1 MPLQLP
7 VSLSRS
13 PSAQDLLKY
22 SSADAIDGIARNP
35 SHDHQKKVTASLPQ
49 HTVPKN
55 PITMSTRFDTS
66 YDPQLRSNLHV
77 SGLVPPVVESHDIQI
92 KRCLKAIAS
101 KKTEIDKYLYLSHL
115 RNSNFNLFYRLLID
129 NMKNGRSPG
138 GCWFL
143 LSLVLGMG
151 IGMNPHMLLYRK
163 LGKMEPSQRFVNGRA
178 NLVSGAVQEI
188 TPLVYTPVVGEA
200 CENWSHIFAE
210 PEGLYLSWKDRGH
223 LAEVIRNWPENEV
236 DITVVTDGSRILGLG
251 DLGVGGIGISIG
263 KLALYTACAG
273 IHPTKTLP
281 IVLDL
286 GTDNER
292 LLNDELYLGS
302 KMKRLGEKDMMK
314 FLDEMMVALKARWPS
329 IIIQFEDFKN
339 PFPSLAKYQNMYTC
353 FNDDIQGTGAVVLAG
368 VMNAVRDTGVL
379 PKDQRLVF
387 LGAGSAGVGV
397 ARQIMEMFKKEG
409 HISEDE
415 ARKQFYLVDSKGL
428 VTNDR
433 GDKLQEHKL
442 IFSRSD
448 NNGQQYK
455 TLDEVL
461 DYVKP
466 TILMGLSTI
475 GGAFNEGIIKKM
487 TTFSDR
493 PVIFPLSNPVS
504 KSECTFVE
512 AMTFTDEKVLF
523 ASGSPFPNYTGK
535 DGKVYEPGQG
545 NNMYVFPGIG
555 MGAIVS
561 QASLIN
567 QDMIYASAEYLADSL
582 TPEERADG
590 LLYPRINRI
599 REVSARV
606 ALGVVRAAER
616 NHVARNPEIIGM
628 DDETLVEYIKDKMYD
643 PSAVPTEA
651 EETHDGMWNWLT
663 SKLSLPW
670 SASKL

>member
-1 MPLQLP
+1 MSLRIPLP
-7 VSLSRS
+7 AGLSRS
-13 PSAQDLLKY
+13 QSTQDLIKY

-35 SHDHQKKVTASLPQ
+35 SHEDQKKVTASLPQ
-49 HTVPKN
+49 NTVPKN

-66 YDPQLRSNLHV
+66 YEPQLRQNLHI

-92 KRCLKAIAS
+92 KRCLRAIAS
-101 KKTEIDKYLYLSHL
+101 KKTEIDKYIYLSHL

-129 NMKNGRSPG
+129 NMR
-138 GCWFL
+138 
-143 LSLVLGMG
+143 
-151 IGMNPHMLLYRK
+151 
-163 LGKMEPSQRFVNGRA
+163 
-178 NLVSGAVQEI
+178 EI

-200 CENWSHIFAE
+200 CENWSHIFSE
-210 PEGLYLSWKDRGH
+210 PEGMYLSWADRGH
-223 LAEVIRNWPENEV
+223 LSDIINNWPEKEV

-281 IVLDL
+281 IVIDL

-302 KMKRLGEKDMMK
+302 RMKRLGEKEMMK
-314 FLDEMMVALKARWPS
+314 FLDELMVALKTRWPS

-353 FNDDIQGTGAVVLAG
+353 FNDDIQGTGAVILAG
-368 VMNAVRDTGVL
+368 VINAVRETKI
-379 PKDQRLVF
+379 PPQDQRLVF

-409 HISEDE
+409 NLSEDE
-415 ARKQFYLVDSKGL
+415 ARKLFYLVDSKGL

-433 GDKLQEHKL
+433 GDKLAEHK
-442 IFSRSD
+442 IVFSRSD

-455 TLDEVL
+455 TLDEVI

-475 GGAFNEGIIKKM
+475 GGAFTEDIIKKM
-487 TTFSDR
+487 TNFSER
-493 PVIFPLSNPVS
+493 PIIFPLSNPVS
-504 KSECTFVE
+504 KSECTFVD
-512 AMTFTDEKVLF
+512 AMKHTDEKVLF
-523 ASGSPFPNYTGK
+523 ASGSPFPNYEGK
-535 DGKVYEPGQG
+535 NGKIYEAGQG

-567 QDMIYASAEYLADSL
+567 QDMIYASAEYLASSL
-582 TPEERADG
+582 TPEEHADG

-616 NHVARNPEIIGM
+616 NHVARNPEINGM
-628 DDETLVEYIKDKMYD
+628 DDETLVEYIKQKMYD

-651 EETHDGMWNWLT
+651 TETEPDMWTWLT

-670 SASKL
+670 SHSKL

>member
-1 MPLQLP
+1 MPLGLTIP
-7 VSLSRS
+7 AALSRS
-13 PSAQDLLKY
+13 PSTQDLLKY

-35 SHDHQKKVTASLPQ
+35 SQEHQKKVTASLPQ
-49 HTVPKN
+49 NTVPKN

-66 YDPQLRSNLHV
+66 YEPELREHLHI
-77 SGLVPPVVESHDIQI
+77 SGLVPPVVETYDIQI
-92 KRCLKAIAS
+92 KRCLKALES
-101 KKTEIDKYLYLSHL
+101 KKSGLDKYVYLSHL
-115 RNSNFNLFYRLLID
+115 RNSNFNLFYRLLIGH
-129 NMKNGRSPG
+129 MKD
-138 GCWFL
+138 
-143 LSLVLGMG
+143 
-151 IGMNPHMLLYRK
+151 
-163 LGKMEPSQRFVNGRA
+163 
-178 NLVSGAVQEI
+178 I
-188 TPLVYTPVVGEA
+188 TPLVYTPVVGDA
-200 CENWSHIFAE
+200 CENWSHIFSE
-210 PEGLYLSWKDRGH
+210 PEGLYLPWKERGN
-223 LAEVIRNWPENEV
+223 LAETIKNWPEKEV
-236 DITVVTDGSRILGLG
+236 DICVVTDGSRILGLG

-281 IVLDL
+281 IVIDL

-292 LLNDELYLGS
+292 LLNDELYLGTR
-302 KMKRLGEKDMMK
+302 MKRLGEKDMMK
-314 FLDEMMVALKARWPS
+314 FLDEMMAALKARWPS

-368 VMNAVRDTGVL
+368 VINAVRDTGIA

-397 ARQIMEMFKKEG
+397 ARQIMEMFKKDG
-409 HISEDE
+409 HLSEDE
-415 ARKQFYLVDSKGL
+415 ARKLFYLVDSKGL

-455 TLDEVL
+455 SLEDVL

-487 TTFSDR
+487 ATYSER
-493 PVIFPLSNPVS
+493 PIIFPLSNPVS
-504 KSECTFVE
+504 KSECTFDE
-512 AMTFTDEKVLF
+512 AMKYTNEKVLF
-523 ASGSPFPNYTGK
+523 ASGSPFPSYEGK
-535 DGKVYEPGQG
+535 DGKIHEPGQG

-555 MGAIVS
+555 MGTIIS

-567 QDMIYASAEYLADSL
+567 QDMIYASAEYLATSL
-582 TPEERADG
+582 TKEERDDG
-590 LLYPRINRI
+590 LIYPRIDRI
-599 REVSARV
+599 RDVSARV

-616 NHVARNPEIIGM
+616 NHLARNPEIVGM
-628 DDETLVEYIKDKMYD
+628 DDDTLVEYIKGKMYD
-643 PSAVPTEA
+643 PTAVPTEV
-651 EETHDGMWNWLT
+651 EETDPGMWNWLT

>member
-1 MPLQLP
+1 MLHEE
-7 VSLSRS
+7 RIFG
-13 PSAQDLLKY
+13 SAAGPT
-22 SSADAIDGIARNP
+22 SS
-35 SHDHQKKVTASLPQ
+35 
-49 HTVPKN
+49 
-55 PITMSTRFDTS
+55 
-66 YDPQLRSNLHV
+66 
-77 SGLVPPVVESHDIQI
+77 
-92 KRCLKAIAS
+92 
-101 KKTEIDKYLYLSHL
+101 
-115 RNSNFNLFYRLLID
+115 
-129 NMKNGRSPG
+129 
-138 GCWFL
+138 
-143 LSLVLGMG
+143 
-151 IGMNPHMLLYRK
+151 
-163 LGKMEPSQRFVNGRA
+163 
-178 NLVSGAVQEI
+178 
-188 TPLVYTPVVGEA
+188 
-200 CENWSHIFAE
+200 
-210 PEGLYLSWKDRGH
+210 GLYLSWEERGN
-223 LAEVIRNWPENEV
+223 LAEVIGNWPEKEV
-236 DITVVTDGSRILGLG
+236 DITVITDGSRILGLG

-281 IVLDL
+281 IVIDL

-314 FLDEMMVALKARWPS
+314 FLDEVMIELKRRWPS

-368 VMNAVRDTGVL
+368 VIKAVRETGVS

-409 HISEDE
+409 NISEED

-433 GDKLQEHKL
+433 GDKLQEHK
-442 IFSRSD
+442 IVFSRTD
-448 NNGQQYK
+448 NNGQQFK
-455 TLDEVL
+455 TLDEVI

-487 TTFSDR
+487 ATLNER
-493 PVIFPLSNPVS
+493 PIIFPLSNPVS
-504 KSECTFVE
+504 KSECTFEE
-512 AMTFTDEKVLF
+512 AMKYTNEKVLF
-523 ASGSPFPNYTGK
+523 ASGSPFPNYEGK
-535 DGKVYEPGQG
+535 DGKSYEPGQG

-567 QDMIYASAEYLADSL
+567 QDMIYASAESLASSL
-582 TPEERADG
+582 TPDEIADG

-599 REVSARV
+599 REVSAIV

-616 NHVARNPEIIGM
+616 NHVARNPEIIDM
-628 DDETLVEYIKDKMYD
+628 DDETLIEYIKSKMYD
-643 PSAVPTEA
+643 PSAIPTEA
-651 EETHDGMWNWLT
+651 ESTDSDMWSWLT

-670 SASKL
+670 RSTSKL

>member
-1 MPLQLP
+1 MSLTLP
-7 VSLSRS
+7 RPSPMSRS

-22 SSADAIDGIARNP
+22 SSADAIDGIVSNP
-35 SHDHQKKVTASLPQ
+35 SIEHQKKVTASLPQ
-49 HTVPKN
+49 HSIPKN

-66 YDPQLRSNLHV
+66 YEPQLRQNLHI
-77 SGLVPPVVESHDIQI
+77 SGLVPPVVESYDVQI
-92 KRCLKAIAS
+92 KRCLNAIRA
-101 KKTEIDKYLYLSHL
+101 KKTEIDKYSYLSHL

-129 NMKNGRSPG
+129 NMKE
-138 GCWFL
+138 
-143 LSLVLGMG
+143 M
-151 IGMNPHMLLYRK
+151 
-163 LGKMEPSQRFVNGRA
+163 
-178 NLVSGAVQEI
+178 

-200 CENWSHIFAE
+200 CENWSQIFAE
-210 PEGLYLSWKDRGH
+210 PEGLYLSWHQRGK
-223 LAEVIRNWPENEV
+223 LAEVLSNWPEKEV

-292 LLNDELYLGS
+292 LLHDELYLGT
-302 KMKRLGEKDMMK
+302 KMRRLGEKDMMK
-314 FLDEMMVALKARWPS
+314 FLDELMAALKSRWPS

-339 PFPSLAKYQNMYTC
+339 PFPPLAKYQNMYTC

-368 VMNAVRDTGVL
+368 VINAVRDTGIH

-409 HISEDE
+409 NLSESE
-415 ARKQFYLVDSKGL
+415 ARKLFYLVDSKGL

-442 IFSRSD
+442 VFSRSD

-455 TLDEVL
+455 TLDDVL
-461 DYVKP
+461 DFVKP

-475 GGAFNEGIIKKM
+475 GGAFTEGIIKKM
-487 TTFSDR
+487 ASYSER
-493 PVIFPLSNPVS
+493 PIIFPLSNPVS
-504 KSECTFVE
+504 KSECTFEE
-512 AMTFTDEKVLF
+512 AMKFTDDKVLF

-567 QDMIYASAEYLADSL
+567 QDMIYASAEYLAESL
-582 TPEERADG
+582 TAEERADG
-590 LLYPRINRI
+590 LLYPRIDRI
-599 REVSARV
+599 RDVSARV
-606 ALGVVRAAER
+606 ALGVVRAAEK
-616 NHVARNPEIIGM
+616 NHVARNPEIVGM
-628 DDETLVEYIKDKMYD
+628 DDDTLVEYIQGKMYD
-643 PSAVPTEA
+643 PSAVPSEA
-651 EETHDGMWNWLT
+651 EGTDPGMWGWLT

-670 SASKL
+670 SHPKL

>member
-1 MPLQLP
+1 
-7 VSLSRS
+7 
-13 PSAQDLLKY
+13 
-22 SSADAIDGIARNP
+22 
-35 SHDHQKKVTASLPQ
+35 
-49 HTVPKN
+49 
-55 PITMSTRFDTS
+55 
-66 YDPQLRSNLHV
+66 
-77 SGLVPPVVESHDIQI
+77 
-92 KRCLKAIAS
+92 
-101 KKTEIDKYLYLSHL
+101 
-115 RNSNFNLFYRLLID
+115 
-129 NMKNGRSPG
+129 MKD
-138 GCWFL
+138 
-143 LSLVLGMG
+143 
-151 IGMNPHMLLYRK
+151 
-163 LGKMEPSQRFVNGRA
+163 
-178 NLVSGAVQEI
+178 I

-200 CENWSHIFAE
+200 CEKWSHIFSE
-210 PEGLYLSWKDRGH
+210 PEGLYLPWKERGN
-223 LAEVIRNWPENEV
+223 LAETIKNWPEKEV
-236 DITVVTDGSRILGLG
+236 DICVVTDGSRILGLG

-281 IVLDL
+281 IVIDL

-292 LLNDELYLGS
+292 LLNDELYLGTR
-302 KMKRLGEKDMMK
+302 MKRLGEKDMMK
-314 FLDEMMVALKARWPS
+314 FLDEMMAALKARWPS

-368 VMNAVRDTGVL
+368 VINAVRNTGIA

-409 HISEDE
+409 NLSEDE
-415 ARKQFYLVDSKGL
+415 ARKLFYLVDSKGL

-455 TLDEVL
+455 SLEDVL

-475 GGAFNEGIIKKM
+475 GGAFHEGIIRKM
-487 TTFSDR
+487 ASYSER
-493 PVIFPLSNPVS
+493 PIIFPLSNPVS
-504 KSECTFVE
+504 KSECTFEE
-512 AMTFTDEKVLF
+512 AMKFTDEKVLF
-523 ASGSPFPNYTGK
+523 ASGSPFPTYEAK
-535 DGKVYEPGQG
+535 DGKLHEPGQG

-555 MGAIVS
+555 MGTIIS

-567 QDMIYASAEYLADSL
+567 QDMIYASAEYLASSL
-582 TPEERADG
+582 TQEERDDG
-590 LLYPRINRI
+590 LIYPRINRI
-599 REVSARV
+599 RDVSARV

-616 NHVARNPEIIGM
+616 NHLARNPEIVGM
-628 DDETLVEYIKDKMYD
+628 DDDTLVEYIKGKMYD
-643 PSAVPTEA
+643 PTAVPTEV
-651 EETHDGMWNWLT
+651 EETDPGMWNWLT

-670 SASKL
+670 SKL